1 MSSYFKAEENSIVC
15 MYSLYLIHSSV
26 DGHCVCL
33 HVLAIVNSAEINRAG
48 SLTLWKEYVPGYI
61 YPRVGLLCNKGDLC

>member
-26 DGHCVCL
+26 DGHCVFL
-33 HVLAIVNSAEINRAG
+33 HVSAIVNSAEMNIAG
-48 SLTLWKEYVPGYI
+48 PLTFWKEYFPGYI
-61 YPRVGLLCNKGDLC
+61 YPRVGLLGNEGDLC